1 MFKRIFAIASTGFK
15 EGIRE
20 RILYLL
26 LLFALLMLFSSYGL
40 AALSMGEYIKV
51 TQDVGLASIMIF
63 GVLIAIF
70 MGASIV
76 YKDIEQKTIYTIL
89 TKPIKRSE
97 YLIGRFFGLSSLVGV
112 VTIFMAIIFFAIL
125 FSFNRNVYY
134 TQWSIRTIFTAD
146 VILAIVYSY
155 LSMLI
160 VIAISLF
167 FSTFTSPI
175 VASIITFFIYI
186 IGNGLDTIMSLA
198 QKVNSEIA
206 KLLLK
211 VLYYILPNFGNLNL
225 RDLAVYG
232 IIPSTPH
239 LIMLVVY
246 TIVYIIIML
255 MLSVFV
261 FNRKEMR

>member
-70 MGASIV
+70 MGASII

-89 TKPIKRSE
+89 TKPIKRPE
-97 YLIGRFFGLSSLVGV
+97 YLIGRFLGLSSLVFV
-112 VTIFMAIIFFAIL
+112 VTIFMAAIFFAIL

-134 TQWSIRTIFTAD
+134 TQWAIRTIFTGDIA
-146 VILAIVYSY
+146 LAIVYSY

-160 VIAISLF
+160 VIAISIF

-175 VASIITFFIYI
+175 VASIMTFFVYI
-186 IGNGLDTIMSLA
+186 IGNGLDTIKSLVD
-198 QKVNSEIA
+198 KVNSETA
-206 KLLLK
+206 KVLLR
-211 VLYYILPNFGNLNL
+211 VLYYVLPNFSNLNL
-225 RDLAVYG
+225 RDLAIYG
-232 IIPSTPH
+232 IVPSTSH
-239 LIMLVVY
+239 LLMLVVY
-246 TIVYIIIML
+246 TAVYIAIML
-255 MLSVFV
+255 MLSAFV

>member
-1 MFKRIFAIASTGFK
+1 MFRRIFAITSTGFK

-26 LLFALLMLFSSYGL
+26 LLFALLMMFASYGL

-63 GVLIAIF
+63 GALIAIF

-89 TKPIKRSE
+89 TKPIKRYE
-97 YLIGRFFGLSSLVGV
+97 YIIGRFFGLASLVGV

-134 TQWSIRTIFTAD
+134 TQWAIRTIFTTD
-146 VILAIVYSY
+146 IVLAIVYSY

-175 VASIITFFIYI
+175 VASIITFFVYI
-186 IGNGLDTIMSLA
+186 IGNGLDTIISLVH
-198 QKVNSEIA
+198 KVNSRVA
-206 KLLLK
+206 KVLLR

-225 RDLAVYG
+225 RDLAIYG
-232 IIPSTPH
+232 IVPSPSH
-239 LIMLVVY
+239 LALLAVYTVVY
-246 TIVYIIIML
+246 IVIML
-255 MLSVFV
+255 MLSALVFSK
-261 FNRKEMR
+261 KEMR

>member
-26 LLFALLMLFSSYGL
+26 LLFALLMMFASYGL

-89 TKPIKRSE
+89 TKPIKRYE
-97 YLIGRFFGLSSLVGV
+97 YIIGRFFGLASLIGV

-134 TQWSIRTIFTAD
+134 TQWAIRTIFTGD
-146 VILAIVYSY
+146 IVLAITYTY

-160 VIAISLF
+160 VIALSVF
-167 FSTFTSPI
+167 FSMFTSPI
-175 VASIITFFIYI
+175 VASIITFFIYV
-186 IGNGLDTIMSLA
+186 IGNGLDTIMSLVH
-198 QKVNSEIA
+198 KVHSPVA
-206 KLLLK
+206 KLLLR

-225 RDLAVYG
+225 RDMAIYGIVPSPSHLVLLVGYTAVY
-232 IIPSTPH
+232 IV
-239 LIMLVVY
+239 IM
-246 TIVYIIIML
+246 M
-255 MLSVFV
+255 MLSAII